1 TCKVGE
7 QVILSA
13 GLSWINYDLDT
24 FKQHLPSLI
33 EHFTYVSLKE
43 TLIGIEDEYPLLK
56 TDTTCDEISPQK
68 GRKPK
73 FLLVVG
79 GQIKEVI
86 ATRQCEFDDFSTDLW
101 YVISSELPTRMCGA
115 GVDVLNGHLYA
126 VANRWIPF
134 PSMEA
139 RRSTL
144 GVCVVNNKIYAVGG
158 YDGSTALQSAEYSI
172 KSLAN

>member
-1 TCKVGE
+1 TRKVGE

-56 TDTTCDEISPQK
+56 TDTTS
-68 GRKPK
+68 
-73 FLLVVG
+73 
-79 GQIKEVI
+79 
-86 ATRQCEFDDFSTDLW
+86 
-101 YVISSELPTRMCGA
+101 
-115 GVDVLNGHLYA
+115 
-126 VANRWIPF
+126 NRWIPF

-172 KSLAN
+172 KSLANGVSLIQSLQRE